1 MMQMVNLIEKK
12 RDGQALSDEEIRW
25 FIAELT
31 KEALPDYQV
40 AALLMAIYFRGMNA
54 RETSTLTLAMAESGH
69 QMDLS
74 SITDYAVD
82 KHSSGG
88 VGDKTTLI
96 VLPLVAALGVR
107 VAKMSGRG
115 LGFSGGTLDKL
126 ESIPGFRVSL
136 SEDEFRKNAQ
146 QVGVVLCGQTA
157 DLAPADGKLYALR
170 DVTGTVPSIP
180 LIASSI
186 MSKKLASGARGMV
199 LDVKVGQGAFMST
212 LADARRLAETMAR
225 IGRDAGRDVIA
236 VLSDMNQP
244 LGHAVG
250 NALEVREAIACLSG
264 GGPSDLREHCLHIA
278 RLMLKLAGRGEA
290 FTDEAATRQ
299 QLEDALSSGR
309 ALAKFREMV
318 QAQGGDVRVVDDPSR
333 LKLAPVVV
341 ELSFVEKQGAYVQ
354 TVNALQVA
362 RGALNLGAGRLKKGD
377 AVDLGVGVEVMV
389 KVGDWVEPGACLARV
404 YARTESQAISAL
416 ADLRAAIKFS
426 HEPMVALPLFYDQ
439 IDNRALTEADS
450 PDSQPQ

>member
-1 MMQMVNLIEKK
+1 MQMVNLIEKK

-25 FIAELT
+25 FITELT

-40 AALLMAIYFRGMNA
+40 AALLMAIYFRGMNR

-126 ESIPGFRVSL
+126 ESIPGFRVAL
-136 SEDEFRKNAQ
+136 SEDEFRRIAQ

-186 MSKKLASGARGMV
+186 MSKKLASGARGIV

-212 LADARRLAETMAR
+212 LADARRLAETMVR
-225 IGRDAGRDVIA
+225 IGRDAGREVIA

-250 NALEVREAIACLSG
+250 NALEVREAISCLSG
-264 GGPSDLREHCLHIA
+264 SGPSDLREHCLRIA
-278 RLMLKLAGRGEA
+278 GLMLKLAGRGEA
-290 FTDEAATRQ
+290 FTDEATTRQ

-309 ALAKFREMV
+309 ALAKFSEMV
-318 QAQGGDVRVVDDPSR
+318 QAQGGDVRVVSIPG
-333 LKLAPVVV
+333 LLELAPVVV
-341 ELSFVEKQGAYVQ
+341 DLYFDEKQGAYVQ
-354 TVNALQVA
+354 AVDALQVA
-362 RGALNLGAGRLKKGD
+362 RTALNLGAGRLKKGD
-377 AVDLGVGVEVMV
+377 AIDLSVGVEVMV
-389 KVGDWVEPGACLARV
+389 KVGDWVEIGTCLACV
-404 YARTESQAISAL
+404 HARTESQAISAL
-416 ADLRAAIKFS
+416 ADLRAAIRFS
-426 HEPMVALPLFYDQ
+426 QEPTAALPLFYDQ
-439 IDNRALTEADS
+439 IDSRALTEADS
-450 PDSQPQ
+450 SDSQ